1 MQLDERKFAK
11 STCNQ
16 LQICY
21 NKDSSSERL
30 ELTRTKC
37 SSASYNERECRKMK
51 NTNKTNK
58 ETKTTTKTNNLRD
71 VTELLNSLEIDTNKY
86 YSIRCYDN
94 EEFNTVETYR
104 KEYACIKEKLTQRVV
119 IKLWGHKDFV
129 ACECSKM
136 LRKKEQINVEK
147 KLYTSKELDENNN
160 YICKSLK
167 DATALCKDFIAQV
180 DKYLYKETTVTKT
193 TKDETKTA

>member
-1 MQLDERKFAK
+1 MKTKEIKSVAK
-11 STCNQ
+11 T
-16 LQICY
+16 
-21 NKDSSSERL
+21 
-30 ELTRTKC
+30 T
-37 SSASYNERECRKMK
+37 A
-51 NTNKTNK
+51 
-58 ETKTTTKTNNLRD
+58 TKTTNNFRD

-104 KEYACIKEKLTQRVV
+104 KEYACIKEKLTQRVI

-129 ACECSKM
+129 TCECSKM

-147 KLYTSKELDENNN
+147 KLYTSKELDKNNN
-160 YICKSLK
+160 YICKTTK
-167 DATALCKDFIAQV
+167 DATTLCKDFISQV
-180 DKYLYKETTVTKT
+180 DKYLYKETTTATKT